1 MPPLRVTSI
10 QRGCVYDGRG
20 VRTVVFLK
28 GCSLHCPWC
37 CNPETISVDNEIF
50 IDESKCL
57 KNQGKPGRF
66 CRSCVRCG
74 GELPETVCPVGVG
87 ESVAKEYAP
96 DELYEILVKDSEL
109 FARTGGGV
117 TFSGGEPLLQ
127 AESLVP
133 LLQKLKQENI
143 DVVFETTLVA
153 ATDALNGILPY
164 TDGVIVDFKLQPQM
178 KLHDRAYL
186 RRIKEHYSLLQGKRI
201 TNRLVFVNELIEH
214 RGKVVSVLQKLGIER
229 MELLLCHDL
238 GVKKYE
244 KLGLAHTDCS
254 ADKKLMEKFSE
265 SLNAEKITVS
275 GLTI

>member
-1 MPPLRVTSI
+1 MQPLKVTSI

-20 VRTVVFLK
+20 VRTTVFLK

-37 CNPETISVDNEIF
+37 CNPETISADNEIF

-57 KNQGKPGRF
+57 KNQGNPGRF
-66 CRSCVRCG
+66 CRSCERCG
-74 GELPETVCPVGVG
+74 GEMPITACPLGVG
-87 ESVAKEYAP
+87 ENTAKYHTPE
-96 DELYEILVKDSEL
+96 ELYEILIKDIGL
-109 FARTGGGV
+109 FAKTGGGV

-127 AESLVP
+127 AGSLVP
-133 LLQKLKQENI
+133 LLQKLKREKI

-153 ATDALNGILPY
+153 PTGALNSVLPY
-164 TDGVIVDFKLQPQM
+164 ADGFIVDFKLQPQM
-178 KLHDRAYL
+178 KLYDTTYL
-186 RRIKEHYSLLQGKRI
+186 HRIKAHYALLNGKRI
-201 TNRLVFVNELIEH
+201 TNRIVFVNELAAH
-214 RGKVVSVLQKLGIER
+214 REKVVSALRELGIER
-229 MELLLCHDL
+229 IELLLCHDL
-238 GVKKYE
+238 GAKKYG